1 MISQPETQCLT
12 VQQSQSQLA
21 TAKTQLVAPFPYV
34 LVQALKAAT
43 SPWSLV
49 QELRLK
55 AAV

>member
-1 MISQPETQCLT
+1 LT